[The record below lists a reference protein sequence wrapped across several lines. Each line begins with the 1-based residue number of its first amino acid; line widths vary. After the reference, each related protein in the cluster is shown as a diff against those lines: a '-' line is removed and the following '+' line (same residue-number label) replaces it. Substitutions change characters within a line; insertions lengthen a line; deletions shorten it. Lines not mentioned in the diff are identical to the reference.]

1 MPNKIADRLLSA
13 VNISFESVASGVQ
26 AVAARISDYTG
37 TKDED
42 PVPKEWD
49 DRAKLCWLY
58 YMQVDA
64 VKKPVH
70 CWCTFVLGDGIKY
83 LTKKEEEREKIE
95 EYEQKVGMYE
105 SLWQVLV
112 LLIVKGEVGV
122 FKHREDDGTIRLR
135 AINPLSLK
143 ITYEAGKLVKLEQYT
158 TEDRKVVAQDGT
170 WEGETLDA
178 WRYLRLEY
186 QEEDGVNKRADGLT
200 TAALDKIPI
209 LLNLRKAEN
218 SIAKRFVNVIRLV
231 KLGGAVGNKVFIPK
245 AADLQKMQTTLN
257 TMDQRQALVTDPFV
271 EIVQKGVEGDILNT
285 TERIVL
291 QTNQI
296 AMAHDL
302 EPIFI
307 TGEGP
312 NFSTARIVFK
322 AKTFQI
328 KRLAQKI
335 KSLMIWFFNDPEV
348 RKAIGIAEDV
358 KIGYFFTGLRV
369 DDEEWEVRED
379 REAVD
384 RALISRRTY
393 LERRGVDPDQEEARL
408 AAEMLRI
415 RNYMTP
421 GEMAA
426 LVQAQVFTP
435 KVAAA
440 VLGISEEE
448 LESVAAALTKKSEEK
463 NFNSVAHKMLAL
475 QSKMEADKKTATKKK
490 PPKKV
495 K

>member
-1 MPNKIADRLLSA
+1 
-13 VNISFESVASGVQ
+13 
-26 AVAARISDYTG
+26 
-37 TKDED
+37 
-42 PVPKEWD
+42 
-49 DRAKLCWLY
+49 
-58 YMQVDA
+58 
-64 VKKPVH
+64 
-70 CWCTFVLGDGIKY
+70 
-83 LTKKEEEREKIE
+83 
-95 EYEQKVGMYE
+95 
-105 SLWQVLV
+105 
-112 LLIVKGEVGV
+112 
-122 FKHREDDGTIRLR
+122 
-135 AINPLSLK
+135 
-143 ITYEAGKLVKLEQYT
+143 
-158 TEDRKVVAQDGT
+158 
-170 WEGETLDA
+170 
-178 WRYLRLEY
+178 
-186 QEEDGVNKRADGLT
+186 
-200 TAALDKIPI
+200 
-209 LLNLRKAEN
+209 
-218 SIAKRFVNVIRLV
+218 
-231 KLGGAVGNKVFIPK
+231 
-245 AADLQKMQTTLN
+245 
-257 TMDQRQALVTDPFV
+257 
-271 EIVQKGVEGDILNT
+271 
-285 TERIVL
+285 
-291 QTNQI
+291 
-296 AMAHDL
+296 
-302 EPIFI
+302 
-307 TGEGP
+307 
-312 NFSTARIVFK
+312 
-322 AKTFQI
+322 
-328 KRLAQKI
+328 
-335 KSLMIWFFNDPEV
+335 MIWFFNDPEV